1 MSEHPSSSSKHSLKA
16 RLNEFQIP
24 PIRDGLV
31 LGRDSAIGCVAMRR
45 ALDLLISSP
54 FEHIEVEDEVISDIL
69 IRQGVLRRVPQHKL
83 IDFVMRRIKPL
94 MGPEEI
100 IHLELNAEVLIE
112 EVGL

>member
-16 RLNEFQIP
+16 RMNEFQIP

-31 LGRDSAIGCVAMRR
+31 LGKDSAIGSVAMRR
-45 ALDLLISSP
+45 ALDLLISAP
-54 FEHIEVEDEVISDIL
+54 FEHIELEDEVISDIL
-69 IRQGVLRRVPQHKL
+69 IRQGILRRVPQHKL